1 MILPAILKVKNREEK
16 LGSATLPSFSSNFF
30 KDAMIGLSIE

>member
-16 LGSATLPSFSSNFF
+16 LGSVALPPAFPPTFL
-30 KDAMIGLSIE
+30 KMQ